1 MKLKDTG
8 KIPHHR
14 ASGAERLAALADF
27 VEDLPTGKLTFARWF
42 GQGRGCAV
50 GLAAAQEPWFLAQGL
65 KLEREESLKDCRPS
79 YCGLSDW
86 EAVAAFFGLAV
97 VEARQLFDRIG
108 YQGRIRPAPQ
118 EVAARIRAHLARTE
132 ASVQGTPAQGETV
145 TA

>member
-27 VEDLPTGKLTFARWF
+27 VEGLPSGKLTFARWF

-50 GLAAAQEPWFLAQGL
+50 GLAAVQEPWFLAQGL
-65 KLEREESLKDCRPS
+65 KLEREDSLKDCRPS

-86 EAVAAFFGLAV
+86 EAVAAFFGLTVA
-97 VEARQLFDRIG
+97 EARKLFDRIG
-108 YQGRIRPAPQ
+108 HQGRIRPAPQ
-118 EVAARIRAHLARTE
+118 EVAAKIRAHLARSG
-132 ASVQGTPAQGETV
+132 ALPGNTPARSETV